1 MAKAINF
8 KNWCTQNI
16 SPQAWS
22 RIVLKSITVIRAA
35 GFDLG
40 DVDNPNENFELD
52 ENIMNALN
60 QALDDLYQM
69 KIESE
74 VL

>member
-1 MAKAINF
+1 MAKAIKF

-22 RIVLKSITVIRAA
+22 RIVLKSIVEIRAA
-35 GFDLG
+35 ELNLDE
-40 DVDNPNENFELD
+40 VDNPNPNLELN
-52 ENIMNALN
+52 ESIMNALN
-60 QALDDLYQM
+60 QSLDDLYQL
-69 KIESE
+69 KIEAE